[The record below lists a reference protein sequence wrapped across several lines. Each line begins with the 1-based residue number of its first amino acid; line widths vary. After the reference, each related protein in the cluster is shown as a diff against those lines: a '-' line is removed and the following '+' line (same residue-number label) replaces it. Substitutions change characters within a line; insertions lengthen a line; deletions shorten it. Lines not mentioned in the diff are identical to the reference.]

1 MTTLRLPRRGGR
13 YVAACMMALH
23 SVFEFSEQH
32 ARHKALGKILDVG
45 NYHLEK
51 GYVLGATNVSQ
62 KSNFLNK
69 NDPTSAMK
77 TIQLPQ
83 SPR

>member
-1 MTTLRLPRRGGR
+1 MLAALRPELTLLID
-13 YVAACMMALH
+13 
-23 SVFEFSEQH
+23 QH

>member
-1 MTTLRLPRRGGR
+1 MAVSRAATIRHAKRPLHQRSGR
-13 YVAACMMALH
+13 D
-23 SVFEFSEQH
+23 QH